1 MNTSRSHQ
9 LFQEAKQY
17 LPGGVDSPVRAFAA
31 VGGEPLFI
39 SHGKGS
45 KIYDADGNEFID
57 YVCSWGALVLGHAH
71 PDVVAALGSALDK
84 GTSFGAP
91 TELETVLA
99 KLIIAAMPWVE
110 MMRFVNSGTEATMS
124 AQRLTR
130 AFTQR
135 DKVIKFSGG
144 YHGHADGLLVRAGSG
159 LATLGIPDSPGVPQ
173 SYARDTLVAPYND
186 LSAVERLFET
196 FPKEIAAIIV
206 EPVAANMG
214 VVPPK
219 PGFLEGL
226 RQLSR
231 DFGALLIFDE
241 VITGFRISY
250 GGATAVFGVV
260 PDLVCLGKIIGGGL
274 PVGAYGGRREIMEM
288 LAPLGPVYQAGTLS
302 GNPLA
307 MTAGIE
313 TLRLLAEPGA
323 YQQLEERGAFL
334 AQGIREAAQRTN
346 TTLRINRVGSAMT
359 VFFTSQDVVDYS
371 SAQSADIGLYASY
384 FQQAQARGIYLPP
397 SQFEALFISLS
408 HTGEDI
414 RATIE
419 AAEGAFS
426 ILSSMPSSC

>member
-1 MNTSRSHQ
+1 MAKMNTSRSHQ

-71 PDVVAALGSALDK
+71 PDVVAALKSALDK
-84 GTSFGAP
+84 GTSFGAS

-99 KLIIAAMPWVE
+99 KLIIGAMPWIE

-124 AQRLTR
+124 AQRLAR

-214 VVPPK
+214 VVPPR

-231 DFGALLIFDE
+231 DFSALLIFDE

-359 VFFTSQDVVDYS
+359 VFFASRDVVDYS
-371 SAQSADIGLYASY
+371 TAQSADTSLYASY
-384 FQQAQARGIYLPP
+384 FHQMQERGVYLTP
-397 SQFEALFISLS
+397 SQFEASFISLA
-408 HTGEDI
+408 HTEEDI
-414 RATIE
+414 KTTIKATE
-419 AAEGAFS
+419 EAFS
-426 ILSSMPSSC
+426 AV